1 MDIVR
6 SLLAIVVLL
15 IIGYVFSIHRKRI
28 NKKTIIMAL
37 LIQIFFAFFVLLFP
51 PGRAALAAV
60 ATGVASVLHFGKAGV
75 DFLFGGMLQAKGIG
89 YVFAFQA
96 LPIIIFFCSFL
107 SIMYYFGVMQMIIR
121 LLGGA
126 IEKLLSVSKVE
137 AVVSS
142 ANIFASMSQST
153 LLAKPYL
160 HKLTRSE
167 LFTVITVGLASVG
180 GDVLAG
186 YTAMG
191 IPIEYLLACIFM
203 GVPSGLLM
211 AKLFMPET
219 ETITYNFN
227 EVFNSG
233 EDGETKP
240 STFLAAAAGGAKQGM
255 SIYLGVLAMLMA
267 FISLIALVN
276 GFLGMAGGWFGYPDL
291 SFEIITGYIFA
302 PIAWLIGADW
312 HDAIQVGSLIGT
324 KVIVNEFVAYSQ
336 LGPLLGTGVLSAK
349 SEIIAIFALCGFA
362 NIGSV
367 AILFGVVGELA
378 PKRYE
383 EVIKFGVRAL
393 LAATLAN
400 LLNAAVASLVLV
412 FSH

>member
-1 MDIVR
+1 MDIMR
-6 SLLAIVVLL
+6 SVLAIVFILAV
-15 IIGYVFSIHRKRI
+15 GYLFSSHRKAI
-28 NKKTIIMAL
+28 NKRTIIIAL
-37 LIQIFFAFFVLLFP
+37 IIQIFFAFLVLLFP
-51 PGRAALAAV
+51 PGRSVLAAV
-60 ATGVASVLHFGKAGV
+60 AAGVASVLHFAKAGV
-75 DFLFGGMLQAKGIG
+75 DFLFGGMLQAQGIG

-96 LPIIIFFCSFL
+96 LPVIIFFCSFL
-107 SIMYYFGVMQMIIR
+107 SVLYYFGIMQMIIR

-126 IEKLLSVSKVE
+126 IEKLLRVSKVE
-137 AVVSS
+137 AIVSS

-160 HKLTRSE
+160 PKLTSSE

-219 ETITYNFN
+219 ETINYHVND
-227 EVFNSG
+227 VFNSAEGG
-233 EDGETKP
+233 EKKP
-240 STFLAAAAGGAKQGM
+240 SSFLAAAAGGAKQGM
-255 SIYLGVLAMLMA
+255 SIYLGVFAMLMA
-267 FISLIALVN
+267 FISLIALLN
-276 GFLGMAGGWFGYPDL
+276 GFLGMAGGWFGYPEL
-291 SFEIITGYIFA
+291 SFEMITGYVFS
-302 PIAWLIGADW
+302 PLAWLIGADW

-324 KVIVNEFVAYSQ
+324 KLIVNEFVAYSQ
-336 LGPLLGTGVLSAK
+336 LGPLLGSGALSVK
-349 SEIIAIFALCGFA
+349 SEVIAIFALCGFA

-378 PKRYE
+378 PKRHE
-383 EVIKFGVRAL
+383 EVIRFGIRAL

-412 FSH
+412 FSY